1 MNIPVKILRNGF
13 QMPVFGLGTWGMGG
27 KDAPDRTHDKEDV
40 ASITRALDAGI
51 THIDTA
57 EKYGDGH
64 AEELVGQAIRGRD
77 RSQLLIVSK
86 VRKDHLEAENVLRS
100 AHASLKRLGTD
111 YLDLYLV
118 HSFNPAVQI
127 AETIGAMN
135 RLVDEGLIRHIGLS
149 NYHPENIEEAMRVSR
164 QPIVAV
170 QLHYNL
176 GYRDPERRG
185 LLAHAAKND
194 WMLVA
199 WRPIRDILAMN
210 PLPDVLM
217 NIAKKYG
224 KTPTQIALNWLISQ
238 QNVVTLAKC
247 GTKEHLDDALGTLDW
262 TMEPEDCEALRRE
275 FPESPEALL
284 QRA

>member
-1 MNIPVKILRNGF
+1 MKIPVKTLRNGF
-13 QMPVFGLGTWGMGG
+13 QMPVFGLGTWDMGG
-27 KDAPDRTHDKEDV
+27 KDAPDHAHDKEDI
-40 ASITRALDAGI
+40 AAITRALDAGI

-64 AEELVGQAIRGRD
+64 AEELVGEAICGRD
-77 RSQLLIVSK
+77 RSKLLLVSK
-86 VRKDHLEAENVLRS
+86 VRKDHVDSVNVLRS
-100 AHASLKRLGTD
+100 AQASLKRLGTD

-118 HSFNPAVQI
+118 HSFNPAVPI

-135 RLVDEGLIRHIGLS
+135 RLVDEGLVRHIGLS
-149 NYHPENIEEAMRVSR
+149 NYHPENIEEAIRTSR
-164 QPIVAV
+164 HPIVAV

-199 WRPIRDILAMN
+199 WRPIRDVLAMK

-217 NIAKKYG
+217 TIAKKYG

-247 GTKEHLDDALGTLDW
+247 GAKEHLDDALGALDW
-262 TMEPEDCEALRRE
+262 TIEPEDIELLRRE
-275 FPESPEALL
+275 FPESPEAAL
-284 QRA
+284 Q